1 MEKLDQEKLIP
12 KLLCMIGN
20 EKRKEFTMK
29 MLLIYYLIKRNF
41 RFFLRNQNNE
51 TNKNSVGNSDQIMN
65 LL

>member
-1 MEKLDQEKLIP
+1 
-12 KLLCMIGN
+12 MIGN

-65 LL
+65 LLQVGNKKTTMEPTEAN